1 MPDPIPD
8 NGVVTY
14 FKGVTLL
21 PEPRT
26 VDGYYKFNN
35 YIDILT
41 KIYVYTQLDIP
52 VPFTDRSNGTAQK
65 ECTPYTA
72 NNWGQVVKEVSVFIF
87 HILLLGK

>member
-1 MPDPIPD
+1 PIPD

-21 PEPRT
+21 PEPGT

-35 YIDILT
+35 YIDTLT
-41 KIYVYTQLDIP
+41 KIYLYTQLDIP

-65 ECTPYTA
+65 ECTPILLTIG
-72 NNWGQVVKEVSVFIF
+72 GQVVKEVSVFIF